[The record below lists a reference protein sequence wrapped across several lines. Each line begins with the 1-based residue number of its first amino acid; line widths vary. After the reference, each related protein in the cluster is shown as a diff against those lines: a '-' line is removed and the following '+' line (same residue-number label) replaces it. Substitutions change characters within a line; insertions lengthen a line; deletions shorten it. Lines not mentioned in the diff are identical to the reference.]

1 MNSPNKLQAISN
13 IATIVVSLLLSVV
26 LVKQF
31 LLPPPQ
37 GLGKGTSLK
46 SSLASVDWAK
56 NGRTLILAISTGCHF
71 CSESGPFF
79 QKIANQRSAGVKLLA
94 VLPQPAAQGRAY
106 LDGLGVHVDD
116 VLQAPLN
123 SIGVTGLQPSSW
135 WIAGQGVRRMGRRAS
150 TGARAT
156 GAGCSEKERSRMK
169 GTGVSPRRPALGGRW
184 HLEPGRIFPGRPP

>member
-1 MNSPNKLQAISN
+1 MNSSNKLQAISN

-46 SSLASVDWAK
+46 SSLAGVDWTK
-56 NGRTLILAISTGCHF
+56 NRRTLVLAISTGCHF

-79 QKIANQRSAGVKLLA
+79 QKIANQRDAGVKLLA
-94 VLPQPAAQGRAY
+94 VLPQPVAQGRAY

-123 SIGVTGLQPSSW
+123 SIGVTGTPTILL
-135 WIAGQGVRRMGRRAS
+135 VDR
-150 TGARAT
+150 TGKVLDVWVGELPPEREQQVL
-156 GAGCSEKERSRMK
+156 GAVKK
-169 GTGVSPRRPALGGRW
+169 NAPV
-184 HLEPGRIFPGRPP
+184 